1 VLLWSLSI
9 FCPQIAAPVSLQ
21 SSVMG
26 EIAREDLM
34 LKKCF
39 WSVALV
45 TSVACGTQTATEV
58 APNPYLTSGDIAAA
72 EAPQFA
78 AVEVAELRPY
88 GESDGLAVLPE
99 APWSGALVP
108 ASSLPETVATALESA
123 ENRSWCAPMV
133 PASAGEPA
141 RAATLAG
148 GWSLEFDQRGAPG
161 VRANGNSC
169 IRCGRAAFGVA
180 GTSMGTDEAVDFDEE
195 APIAM
200 FNDGSTQDVV
210 AEDGVASATLTV
222 GGQGCVYQVWSF
234 LGEDHLNSLLEE
246 LRFVELETATDSAVA
261 SH

>member
-1 VLLWSLSI
+1 
-9 FCPQIAAPVSLQ
+9 
-21 SSVMG
+21 
-26 EIAREDLM
+26 M
-34 LKKCF
+34 LKNVF

-58 APNPYLTSGDIAAA
+58 APNPYLSSGGGVATVEAA
-72 EAPQFA
+72 PLA
-78 AVEVAELRPY
+78 AVEVAPLRPY
-88 GESDGLAVLPE
+88 GESDALAVLPE
-99 APWSGALVP
+99 APWSGAIVP
-108 ASSLPETVATALESA
+108 ASELPETVATALESA

-180 GTSMGTDEAVDFDEE
+180 GTSMGTDEAVDIDAD
-195 APIAM
+195 APLAI

-246 LRFVELETATDSAVA
+246 LRFVELETAPNSAVA

>member
-1 VLLWSLSI
+1 
-9 FCPQIAAPVSLQ
+9 
-21 SSVMG
+21 
-26 EIAREDLM
+26 M

-58 APNPYLTSGDIAAA
+58 APNPYLTSGDIAVA
-72 EAPQFA
+72 EASPLA
-78 AVEVAELRPY
+78 AADVELRPY
-88 GESDGLAVLPE
+88 GESDELAVLPE

-108 ASSLPETVATALESA
+108 ASNLPETVATALESA

-133 PASAGEPA
+133 PVSAGEPA

-148 GWSLEFDQRGAPG
+148 GWSLEFDQSGAPG
-161 VRANGNSC
+161 VRANGRSC

-180 GTSMGTDEAVDFDEE
+180 GTSMGTDEAVDIDAD
-195 APIAM
+195 APLAV

-210 AEDGVASATLTV
+210 AEDGVASATLTI

-246 LRFVELETATDSAVA
+246 LRFVELETAPDSAVA